1 MNFEM
6 KKNFTAYAVAGLIGI
21 IGASIGSNITT
32 YTVTN
37 NTLKLCNQKP
47 NECKFKYDIL
57 MYNETGRVPY
67 TNPLAVKLNVK
78 KGDK

>member
-1 MNFEM
+1 MNFGM
-6 KKNFTAYAVAGLIGI
+6 NKNFTAYAVVGLIGL
-21 IGASIGSNITT
+21 IGASIGSSITT
-32 YTVTN
+32 FTVTN

-67 TNPLAVKLNVK
+67 PNPAVVKPNGK
-78 KGDK
+78 KGDN

>member
-1 MNFEM
+1 MN
-6 KKNFTAYAVAGLIGI
+6 KNFTVYAVIALVGL

-32 YTVTN
+32 STVVN
-37 NTLKLCNQKP
+37 ETLKLCNQKP

-67 TNPLAVKLNVK
+67 TNPPAVKPNAK
-78 KGDK
+78 KGDN

>member
-1 MNFEM
+1 M
-6 KKNFTAYAVAGLIGI
+6 KKNFTAYAVVTLIGL
-21 IGASIGSNITT
+21 IGASIGSSITT
-32 YTVTN
+32 STVTN

-67 TNPLAVKLNVK
+67 PNPPVVKPNVK
-78 KGDK
+78 KGDN

>member
-1 MNFEM
+1 M
-6 KKNFTAYAVAGLIGI
+6 KKNFTAYAVVTLIGL
-21 IGASIGSNITT
+21 IGASIGSSITT
-32 YTVTN
+32 STVTN

-67 TNPLAVKLNVK
+67 VNPSVVKPNVK
-78 KGDK
+78 KGDN

>member
-1 MNFEM
+1 MN
-6 KKNFTAYAVAGLIGI
+6 KNFTAYAVISLIGL
-21 IGASIGSNITT
+21 IGASIGSSITT
-32 YTVTN
+32 STVTN

-67 TNPLAVKLNVK
+67 INPPVVKPNVK
-78 KGDK
+78 KGDN

>member
-1 MNFEM
+1 M
-6 KKNFTAYAVAGLIGI
+6 KSQITAWSVIALTLMTGI
-21 IGASIGSNITT
+21 ALGSTLNNGRL
-32 YTVTN
+32 VD

-67 TNPLAVKLNVK
+67 PNPVTVKPVVK
-78 KGDK
+78 K